1 MGPAI
6 GGCCVSTLSSERSR
20 LRSAPYFV
28 SHNSSARCPFATI
41 RDSPELSQAHISSHQ
56 WRATDGLMSRGM
68 VQGAVWE
75 GFDIVSF
82 PRMILVTP
90 ELLYVWTMPQSLS
103 KARRGGQPLV
113 ISPYCNGSAN
123 PRCQSSLILPSHRL
137 SMHSFLLG
145 GGAWSPSF
153 LGTGSVQAR
162 SSRARWLSYAPCSAV
177 SARGDFTP
185 SRTQPVVTALPVIC
199 VGSRWCRSRWW
210 RRLPGGCLFCTAPF
224 PLSFSLGADVAL
236 C

>member
-1 MGPAI
+1 MLALLPVQPDY
-6 GGCCVSTLSSERSR
+6 CVRLPDRPRRSD
-20 LRSAPYFV
+20 L
-28 SHNSSARCPFATI
+28 RCPPTSSRIHQLHQLMTRHFATS
-41 RDSPELSQAHISSHQ
+41 RKRSVHQ
-56 WRATDGLMSRGM
+56 LRATDGLMSRGM